1 MRSIGVSNGTTTPR
15 TIYVIRH
22 GEKPPDPNPGKG
34 NTAATLGIDVNG
46 TPDSSSLTPV
56 GWQRAG
62 ALATLFAPSS
72 GPLRMGLLAP
82 TELYSPSYKGGSTGH
97 RTHDTIFPL
106 SQLLSGVKF
115 DDTKYAEGDEKKFG
129 EHLAAKTSGV
139 DLVCWEHSHIPAIAN
154 AIVGKANESEIPQKW
169 PGERFDVIWIFTT
182 ATSGGYTF
190 NQVPQLLLF
199 GDLDSIIPVSSSSS
213 SSSSSISS

>member
-1 MRSIGVSNGTTTPR
+1 MSSGTTTR

-34 NTAATLGIDVNG
+34 NTTATLGIDVNG
-46 TPDSSSLTPV
+46 NPDSSSLTPV

-62 ALATLFAPSS
+62 ALATLFAPSGGSVRS
-72 GPLRMGLLAP
+72 GLSTP

-115 DDTKYAEGDEKKFG
+115 DDTTYAEGHEKKFG
-129 EHLAAKTSGV
+129 EHLAAQTSGIT
-139 DLVCWEHSHIPAIAN
+139 LVCWEHSHIPAIGN

-169 PGERFDVIWIFTT
+169 PGHRFDVIWIFTLVPSN
-182 ATSGGYTF
+182 TSSTTNTYTF
-190 NQVPQLLLF
+190 TQLPQLLLF
-199 GDLDSIIPVSSSSS
+199 GDSNSVISTGSSSSS
-213 SSSSSISS
+213 SSSSSS